1 MTHTEENYDAILI
14 GSGIGA
20 LTVASIL
27 AQFENKRVLVLE
39 RHFRSGGFTH
49 VFNRKQYHWDVGVH
63 YIGSLEEGG
72 MLRRL
77 FDVITE
83 GKVKWQ
89 RMIDPFEKFV
99 YPDFTFPQHGNP
111 ESFRADLVQMFPGE
125 AAAIDRYLAD
135 VQRAAGWFGRHVTM
149 KSLPPFLDKLAHLVE
164 SLGLKSALM
173 TTREYM
179 DAHFKDPKLKGLLLS
194 QWGDYGLPPS
204 ESTFVIHSLIV
215 SHYLNGGYYPV
226 GGAGTI
232 SDAVQEVVERSGGKF
247 LVSHDVTEIMIE
259 NGRAVGVKVRK
270 LPDRGGDLLTF
281 YAPQIVS
288 NAGVYNTYNRML
300 PPEAA
305 GVHAEEIVKFYKE
318 HPVTTNVTLYLG
330 LKESPAKLGI
340 HGENFWI
347 YSSYDHDANFAAR
360 HTWIGDGNVTGAY
373 VSFPSMKDA
382 QSKSHTAEVIAFCG
396 YEEFEKWKTDPW
408 KKRGP
413 EYEALKERISGL
425 LIDFVNKH
433 IPGFADLIEFKE
445 LSTPITTEHFTDHP
459 RGSIYGLA
467 CVPARFQEALAPF
480 TRARTDIDGLYLTGA
495 DVSSPGVA
503 GAMMGGFATL
513 AHLMKGFSI
522 FKVFRGK
529 K

>member
-1 MTHTEENYDAILI
+1 MTTENYDAILI

-27 AQFENKRVLVLE
+27 AQFEKKRVLVLE
-39 RHFRSGGFTH
+39 RHFRAGGFTH
-49 VFNRKQYHWDVGVH
+49 AFSRKNYHWDVGVH
-63 YIGSLEEGG
+63 YIGNLEEGG

-77 FDVITE
+77 FDVITGE
-83 GKVKWQ
+83 KVKWQ
-89 RMIDPFEKFV
+89 RMTDPFEKFV
-99 YPDFTFPQHGNP
+99 YPDFTFPQYGEP
-111 ESFRADLVQMFPGE
+111 ESFKRDLIAMFPQE
-125 AAAIDRYLAD
+125 EQAIGRYLED
-135 VQRAAGWFGRHVTM
+135 VQRAANWFGRHVTM
-149 KSLPPFLDKLAHLVE
+149 KALPPFLDKLGHLVE
-164 SLGLKSALM
+164 SLGLKSALV

-179 DAHFKDPKLKGLLLS
+179 EEHIKDPKLRALLVS

-215 SHYLNGGYYPV
+215 AHYLHGGYYPV

-232 SDAVQEVVERSGGKF
+232 ADAVQEIVEAAGGKF
-247 LVSHDVTEIMIE
+247 LVSHDVTEILIE
-259 NGRAVGVKVRK
+259 GGRAVGVKVRK
-270 LPDRGGDLLTF
+270 IPDRGQEQITF
-281 YAPQIVS
+281 KAPVVVS

-300 PPEAA
+300 PKEAA
-305 GVHAEEIVKFYKE
+305 GAHADEIVKFYKT

-360 HTWIGDGNVTGAY
+360 HAWIENGKVPGAY
-373 VSFPSMKDA
+373 VSFPSMKDPD
-382 QSKSHTAEVIAFCG
+382 SKSHTAEIIAFCG
-396 YEEFEKWKTDPW
+396 YEEFQKWNSDPW

-413 EYEALKERISGL
+413 EYETLKTRISEL
-425 LIDFVNKH
+425 LIDFVEKH
-433 IPGFADLIEFKE
+433 MPGLKALIDYSE
-445 LSTPITTEHFTDHP
+445 LSTPVTTEHFTGHP
-459 RGSIYGLA
+459 LGSIYGIA
-467 CVPARFQEALAPF
+467 CVPARFQEALVPF
-480 TRARTDIDGLYLTGA
+480 TKARTDVEGLFLTGA

-513 AHLMKGFSI
+513 PHLMKGFSI